1 MKITLSRNLSL
12 LALVALGSPLF
23 TGCASSQA
31 LRASLSDRNALIRD
45 LKSENQSI
53 RDRLQLVTY
62 DRDQLEITLSERAI
76 VPEMETMEASS
87 PQNMG
92 SAPFPELNST
102 GLDAVGVELERR
114 GDSVVFT
121 IPSAI
126 TFGSGSAT
134 LSSVG
139 EQALAA
145 VAKRLKEDFSGEV
158 VFFVE
163 GHTDSER
170 IRRSKFRSNR
180 ELSGARARAVHEFLV
195 THGHIEDVRFVVVSH
210 GPHQAI
216 DTNTT
221 AEGRAHNRRVEIVV
235 RNK

>member
-1 MKITLSRNLSL
+1 MNIKLSRNLAL
-12 LALVALGSPLF
+12 LALVGLGSPLF

-31 LRASLSDRNALIRD
+31 LRASLADRNALIRD
-45 LKSENQSI
+45 LKAENQSI
-53 RDRLQLVTY
+53 RERLQLVTY
-62 DRDQLEITLSERAI
+62 DRDQLELTLSERAI
-76 VPEMETMEASS
+76 VPDMEPVEASS
-87 PQNMG
+87 PKDMG
-92 SAPFPELNST
+92 SAPLPELNST
-102 GLDAVGVELERR
+102 GLEAVGVELERR

-139 EQALAA
+139 EQALGA
-145 VAKRLKEDFSGEV
+145 VAKRLKADFSAEV
-158 VFFVE
+158 LFFVE

-180 ELSGARARAVHEFLV
+180 ELSGARARAVHGYLV
-195 THGHIEDVRFVVVSH
+195 THGHIEDSRFVVVSH
-210 GPHQAI
+210 GPHQPL
-216 DTNTT
+216 DTNAT
-221 AEGRAHNRRVEIVV
+221 AKGRANNRRVEIIV